1 MLLQGNGNFSLD
13 IRHDYDMQVEGKLLL
28 QVLLGVTLLCTQQK
42 TYFTRHFIHD
52 KYPNMYIHLARMY
65 RYWIVRQLF
74 VVLQFDGPPVSKL
87 VGRGSGVP
95 KCKQCE
101 SIS

>member
-52 KYPNMYIHLARMY
+52 KYPKYVHTSCT
-65 RYWIVRQLF
+65 
-74 VVLQFDGPPVSKL
+74 DVSIL
-87 VGRGSGVP
+87 DRPTALCCPSV
-95 KCKQCE
+95 
-101 SIS
+101 